1 MSIARGEAM
10 QDTEHINFIADCLTN
25 YKIKIQALN
34 KAGLFDSAK
43 LFEYFA
49 LEICRLWFKQN
60 FHNLN
65 EIQANYPY
73 VDLVSEDGQ
82 IYVQVST
89 VQDIPAKIKSTLDK
103 ISTSKIYDLTKIK
116 QRLF

>member
-1 MSIARGEAM
+1 MFLLAVYWLKIPGGVTYIDINYPTRAVLNGAVHILPEVYAM
-10 QDTEHINFIADCLTN
+10 QDTEQINFIADCLTN
-25 YKIKIQALN
+25 YNIKIQALN

-49 LEICRLWFKQN
+49 LGSCRLWFKQN

-82 IYVQVST
+82 I
-89 VQDIPAKIKSTLDK
+89 
-103 ISTSKIYDLTKIK
+103 
-116 QRLF
+116 